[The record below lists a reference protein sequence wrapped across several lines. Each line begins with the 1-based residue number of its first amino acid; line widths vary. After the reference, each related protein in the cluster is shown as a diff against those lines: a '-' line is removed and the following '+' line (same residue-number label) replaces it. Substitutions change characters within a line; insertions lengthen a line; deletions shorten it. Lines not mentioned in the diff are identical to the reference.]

1 MVVCIVCVVVV
12 VVAYTPCSPELPSDL
27 DDSDRRLT
35 GIAKVEVASS
45 PYAGGE
51 LVDGRSGSSKVTL
64 PLVPEGAVSDMV
76 FLRSFFSFCESFNAC
91 SRGASIDIF
100 ARPGSRTLDF
110 FFAGFCIFISMV
122 GAVVI
127 ISGAGISL

>member
-1 MVVCIVCVVVV
+1 MV

-27 DDSDRRLT
+27 EDSERRLT

-64 PLVPEGAVSDMV
+64 LLLPDGAVSDMV
-76 FLRSFFSFCESFNAC
+76 FLRSFFSFCVTFNV
-91 SRGASIDIF
+91 SSWGGSIDIF
-100 ARPGSRTLDF
+100 VRPGNRTLDF
-110 FFAGFCIFISMV
+110 FFAGFGMFISMV

>member
-1 MVVCIVCVVVV
+1 VV

-27 DDSDRRLT
+27 EDSERRLT

-64 PLVPEGAVSDMV
+64 LLLPDGAVSVMV
-76 FLRSFFSFCESFNAC
+76 FLRSFFSFCVTFNV
-91 SRGASIDIF
+91 SSLGASIDIF
-100 ARPGSRTLDF
+100 VRPGNRTLDF
-110 FFAGFCIFISMV
+110 FFAGFGMFISMV